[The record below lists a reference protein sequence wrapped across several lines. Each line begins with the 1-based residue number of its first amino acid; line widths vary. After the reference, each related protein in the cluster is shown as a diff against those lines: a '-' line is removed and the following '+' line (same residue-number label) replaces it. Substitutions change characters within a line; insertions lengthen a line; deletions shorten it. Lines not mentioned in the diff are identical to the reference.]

1 MRRKRDVLNGSQ
13 AADAAADLLAIAA
26 GVSWSAWVVPFS
38 TRVRMVEVSKW
49 GQELHFNIFLHSK
62 GRTL

>member
-1 MRRKRDVLNGSQ
+1 MRRKRDVLNGGQ

-38 TRVRMVEVSKW
+38 ARVRMVEV
-49 GQELHFNIFLHSK
+49 
-62 GRTL
+62 R